1 MAPSSKIT
9 VKAKSSSN
17 TARSIVSSTTAPSS
31 KTTLKEKSSS
41 KRDASAPASQGTTIS
56 SAGVSARAIASANA
70 GPGAGASAGA
80 VAAIKAV
87 VAAADKRTE
96 SNTSTRIN
104 IPKNQGISPS
114 KKYRVVKKVVTGA
127 SISNVE
133 NIYTERCGPD
143 GSFIVA
149 FVEYATSGN
158 GGYLWPVHKRR
169 LRDATL
175 PLEFAE
181 DCWDM
186 RYGSILFRYVN
197 ITSHISQSNILL

>member
-31 KTTLKEKSSS
+31 KSTLKEKSSS
-41 KRDASAPASQGTTIS
+41 KRD
-56 SAGVSARAIASANA
+56 AIASANA